1 MSARLLL
8 VRHGEIDANLAQR
21 WHGSTDSRLTARG
34 HEQVRR
40 LAAHLA
46 RTHPGAVGVHTSP
59 LERAQETA
67 RPIAAALNVP
77 LALAPALAE
86 FGIGVLENELYA
98 DLAGRLGFFEQIAAN
113 PDWAPSGGESLGA
126 VAARI
131 VTAWRDIA
139 AAHPAAEVVV
149 VSHGAAT
156 AAGLAMLL
164 DGDPRG
170 WTRYHQH
177 NTGLS
182 ELELGREP
190 RLLSFDRVDHL
201 T

>member
-21 WHGSTDSRLTARG
+21 WHGSTDSRMTARG
-34 HEQVRR
+34 HEQVRL

-46 RTHPGAVGVHTSP
+46 RTHPDVVAVHSSP

-67 RPIAAALNVP
+67 RPIAATLDVP
-77 LALAPALAE
+77 LSIAPALAE

-113 PDWAPSGGESLGA
+113 VDWAPSGGESLGA

-131 VTAWRDIA
+131 VTAWRNIA
-139 AAHPAAEVVV
+139 AAQPSAEVVV

-164 DGDPRG
+164 DGDPRA

-182 ELELGREP
+182 ELDLGPQP

-201 T
+201 A